1 MQALLIVVGSLV
13 LIGAIMKAISWLQR
27 SRLTRGIPEDAIQR
41 QLRGTSMRVLTQGP
55 PVFPGMSSR
64 KANRTIGDLVLLN
77 DRMLLVC
84 NRGTLLDIREDRGRK
99 LSSARC
105 TGPGRLVL
113 EGQIAV
119 PSGIAGQYRIEL
131 SAEDAP
137 AWAKALAPFVDAD
150 AEAFASW
157 EGVRKSG

>member
-1 MQALLIVVGSLV
+1 MQALLVVVGSLV
-13 LIGAIMKAISWLQR
+13 LIGAIMKGISWFR
-27 SRLTRGIPEDAIQR
+27 RTSLTRAIPEDAIVR

-55 PVFPGMSSR
+55 PVLPGMSNR
-64 KANRTIGDLVLLN
+64 KANRTIGDLLLMK
-77 DRMLLVC
+77 DRLLLVC

-113 EGQIAV
+113 EGEIAV
-119 PSGIAGQYRIEL
+119 PSGVAGQYRIEL

-137 AWAKALAPFVDAD
+137 DWARALAPYVDSD
-150 AEAFASW
+150 AETFASW
-157 EGVRKSG
+157 EAVRKSG